1 MRDKER
7 PLWKVAANQHGVVSH
22 RQLLRLGYSK
32 STISR
37 EVTRGRLHRLHRGV
51 YAVGHPGLTNHGRC
65 LGAVLAC
72 GRGAMLSHASA
83 AWLWGLR
90 TRCPG
95 RPEVTV
101 PARGHRGSKIVIHH
115 STVLEPEDRSIR
127 DRVPVTAVAR
137 TALDLAA
144 RVTKGELESLL
155 ERAEKRG
162 LLALAEIDSLLSRCG
177 GHTGAAPL
185 RDALGIYRDP
195 AFIRS
200 LAERRL
206 LALVKAAAL
215 PRPAMNTWVGEI
227 EVDAYWERERFAV
240 EIDSYEHHGTRAAFE
255 RDPLRHENL
264 KLIGI
269 DSIRFTA
276 RRIEREPRQVA
287 ARLKTL
293 LDRRREEL
301 RNRT

>member
-1 MRDKER
+1 MGDQER
-7 PLWKVAANQHGVVSH
+7 PLWRVAAEQHGVISH
-22 RQLLRLGYSK
+22 RQLLRIGYSK

-37 EVTRGRLHRLHRGV
+37 EATRGRLHRLHRGV
-51 YAVGHPGLTNHGRC
+51 YAVGHPASTDHGRC
-65 LGAVLAC
+65 LGAVFAC
-72 GRGAMLSHASA
+72 GKEALLSHASA
-83 AWLWGLR
+83 AWLWGLYI
-90 TRCPG
+90 RCPR

-101 PARGHRGSKIVIHH
+101 PARGHGGAKIVIHH
-115 STVLEPEDRSIR
+115 STILKPEDRATR
-127 DRVPVTAVAR
+127 DRIPVTTVAR

-144 RVTKGELESLL
+144 RVTKGELEGFL
-155 ERAEKRG
+155 ERAEKRD
-162 LLALAEIDSLLSRCG
+162 LLALAEVDSLLSRCG

-185 RDALGIYRDP
+185 RDALGIYRGP

-206 LALVKAAAL
+206 LALAKAAAL

-255 RDPLRHENL
+255 RDPLRHEGL

-276 RRIEREPRQVA
+276 RRIEREPGEVA
-287 ARLKTL
+287 ARLKIL

-301 RNRT
+301 RSRT